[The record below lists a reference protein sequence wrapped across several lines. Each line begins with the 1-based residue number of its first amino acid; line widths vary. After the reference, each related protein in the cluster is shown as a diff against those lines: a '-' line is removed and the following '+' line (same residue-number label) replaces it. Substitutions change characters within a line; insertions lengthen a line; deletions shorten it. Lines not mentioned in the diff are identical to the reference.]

1 MLSYSEVWIREALL
15 SAAVKV
21 AMPKVKAVEDNIISW
36 SDGTGTVAGYEGEEL
51 SVDVVLD
58 DIADDAVAAVVS
70 DIINNGS
77 RFEDI
82 DVKVDHNKVFDE
94 DELVCLLSAEDVSA
108 CLWRGLFND
117 SWFYKAK
124 LLDGT
129 EKFIVLS

>member
-1 MLSYSEVWIREALL
+1 MLAYSEVWIREALL

-36 SDGTGTVAGYEGEEL
+36 SDGTVAGYEGEEL

-58 DIADDAVAAVVS
+58 DIADGAVTAVIS
-70 DIINNGS
+70 DITNNGS
-77 RFEDI
+77 RFEGV
-82 DVKVDHNKVFDE
+82 DVKVDCNKVFDE

-117 SWFYKAK
+117 SWFYKTK

-129 EKFIVLS
+129 EQFIVLS

>member
-1 MLSYSEVWIREALL
+1 MLAYSEVWIREALL

-36 SDGTGTVAGYEGEEL
+36 SNGTVAGYEGEEL

-58 DIADDAVAAVVS
+58 DIADYAVAAVVAN
-70 DIINNGS
+70 IVNNS
-77 RFEDI
+77 NRFGDV

-94 DELVCLLSAEDVSA
+94 EGLACLLSAEDVST
-108 CLWRGLFND
+108 CLWHGLFND
-117 SWFYKAK
+117 SWSYRVK

-129 EKFIVLS
+129 EQFIELS